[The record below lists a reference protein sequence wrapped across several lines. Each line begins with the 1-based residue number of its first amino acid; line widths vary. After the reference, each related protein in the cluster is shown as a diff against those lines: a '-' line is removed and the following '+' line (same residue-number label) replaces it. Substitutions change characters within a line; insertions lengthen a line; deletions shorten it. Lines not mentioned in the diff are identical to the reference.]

1 MDPTEVI
8 KMMSPGDSV
17 VIHAELDS
25 TARVNFPFAK
35 ANDKFEFQ
43 FALKSVMTQEEYQAN
58 LKASSEKS
66 KIQDE
71 KTLLAYFAK
80 NNIKAKKTA
89 SGLYYAI
96 SKNGVGA
103 TPEAGKE
110 VSVNYTGKQMVIA
123 GWDEGLALLNKGAK
137 AVLYIPSYLA
147 YGAQS
152 PSPKIPNSILKL
164 GAPELPWMKKGA
176 GWWFDQ
182 DVVVVK
188 QKKQA
193 DAFKEKAQKAK
204 AQMMADSTA
213 IAKYVKA
220 NNISGTK
227 KHPTGLVYKMIK
239 TGTGDTAR
247 AGQKVTVNY
256 TGKTIEGKKFDSN
269 VDSAFNHVQPFSFT
283 LGQGQVIPGWDIGVS
298 LLQKGSKATL
308 FIPSPMAYGER
319 SPSPE
324 IPKNGILI
332 FDVEVTNIEAGEAPQ
347 EHGPGDGH
355 NH

>member
-1 MDPTEVI
+1 MIKSINFLLLFGFSYTMATAQNAPQPIGKVQKTPEGISYTFWKDKPGATAKFGNYISYFMVVKIGDSTLFAIKESKGDKAMELLFQENPQANKSMDPTEVI

-25 TARVNFPFAK
+25 AARVNFPFAK

-110 VSVNYTGKQMVIA
+110 VSVNYTGKLLDGTVFDSNTDPQFQHVQTFSFTLGKQMVIA

-152 PSPKIPNSILKL
+152 PSPKIPSNS
-164 GAPELPWMKKGA
+164 
-176 GWWFDQ
+176 
-182 DVVVVK
+182 
-188 QKKQA
+188 
-193 DAFKEKAQKAK
+193 
-204 AQMMADSTA
+204 
-213 IAKYVKA
+213 
-220 NNISGTK
+220 
-227 KHPTGLVYKMIK
+227 
-239 TGTGDTAR
+239 
-247 AGQKVTVNY
+247 
-256 TGKTIEGKKFDSN
+256 
-269 VDSAFNHVQPFSFT
+269 
-283 LGQGQVIPGWDIGVS
+283 
-298 LLQKGSKATL
+298 
-308 FIPSPMAYGER
+308 
-319 SPSPE
+319 
-324 IPKNGILI
+324 ILI
-332 FDVEVTNIEAGEAPQ
+332 FDVELL
-347 EHGPGDGH
+347 DFK
-355 NH
+355 

>member
-1 MDPTEVI
+1 MKKTLVFSVACLALYSSAFAQNPKGQQQNFIAQPVTTGKTVNGWTEVSNGLLMRI
-8 KMMSPGDSV
+8 WKDAKGTPPTVGDFITLHTQARVGDS
-17 VIHAELDS
+17 ILFS
-25 TARVNFPFAK
+25 SR
-35 ANDKFEFQ
+35 
-43 FALKSVMTQEEYQAN
+43 QAN
-58 LKASSEKS
+58 NNEAFELQVRPPQQPRYDLMEGFQLLSEGDS
-66 KIQDE
+66 
-71 KTLLAYFAK
+71 
-80 NNIKAKKTA
+80 
-89 SGLYYAI
+89 
-96 SKNGVGA
+96 A
-103 TPEAGKE
+103 TFRMPL
-110 VSVNYTGKQMVIA
+110 
-123 GWDEGLALLNKGAK
+123 D
-137 AVLYIPSYLA
+137 
-147 YGAQS
+147 
-152 PSPKIPNSILKL
+152 SILKL
-164 GAPELPWMKKGA
+164 GAPELPWMKKEA

-193 DAFKEKAQKAK
+193 DAFKEKAQKGK
-204 AQMMADSTA
+204 AQMMADSAA